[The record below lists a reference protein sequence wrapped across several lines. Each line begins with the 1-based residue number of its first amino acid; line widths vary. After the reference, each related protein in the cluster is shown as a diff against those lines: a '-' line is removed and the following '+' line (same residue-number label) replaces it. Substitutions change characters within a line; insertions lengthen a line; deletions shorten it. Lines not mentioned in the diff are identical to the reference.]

1 MRCDCES
8 GCFWSLAGGLILGI
22 LLAVF
27 GGSVFGIAVIG
38 LGVALLFLILAFVT
52 LVRVDRRDEEV
63 KRCICR
69 KFPCLLAGI
78 FLTLITSVFVLVLEV
93 FSAIAAFFVGWFFF
107 FMLFAMLAF
116 LVCVIR
122 RLCD

>member
-1 MRCDCES
+1 MRCDCGS

-27 GGSVFGIAVIG
+27 WGSAFGVALIG
-38 LGVALLFLILAFVT
+38 LSVALLFLILVFVT
-52 LVRVDRRDEEV
+52 VVGVGKREEEV

-69 KFPCLLAGI
+69 KFPCLLAGV
-78 FLTLITSVFVLVLEV
+78 FLTLIASVFVLVLDV
-93 FSAIAAFFVGWFFF
+93 CSVIATFFVGWFFF

-122 RLCD
+122 CLCD